1 MAIEK
6 VIVIDDEPIIRRS
19 LELQL
24 RQKRLSVTLCSTIA
38 ETEKQIA
45 KDSFDLM
52 FVDVRLPDGDG
63 TDLLN
68 RLAPRPEKPLIVVMT
83 GYGTI
88 ESAVSCIRAGAFD
101 YIIKPFSASQIDV
114 ILRKADSFNQALRI
128 SQILARES
136 IDTAQLI
143 GDSQSVHQMRQM
155 IQKVAPTEA
164 TVLISG
170 ENGTGKELVAIEIF
184 RSSARAQLP
193 FIKVNCAAISETLI
207 ESEFFGHERG
217 AFTGATEKR
226 EGRFELANNGTILLD
241 EISEISLKLQAK
253 LLRVLQ
259 EREFERVGGNRTIKV
274 NVRVLAT
281 TNRDLQKS
289 VERQEFRQDLYYR
302 LNVFPI
308 VVPPLRK
315 RKEDLPNL
323 ARSFLVRIAGRTGAQ
338 PPVLTPASLKIL
350 GAYEWPGNVRE
361 LQNVMERAVILT
373 EPGQEITPHILG
385 PMFPAELLDHSWPEE
400 EAQPSGRMA
409 NDLVF
414 PEKIV
419 TLEEIE
425 REYILHALR
434 IANGNRTQTA
444 QMLGIS
450 IRTLR
455 NKLNELKLE
464 DGSPTQ

>member
-24 RQKRLSVTLCSTIA
+24 RGKRLSVALCSTIA
-38 ETEKQIA
+38 EAEKYIA

-88 ESAVSCIRAGAFD
+88 ESAVNCIRSGAFD

-114 ILRKADSFNQALRI
+114 ILRKADNFNQAVRI
-128 SQILARES
+128 SQILAQES
-136 IDTAQLI
+136 LDAAPLI
-143 GDSQSVHQMRQM
+143 GESRAIQQLRQM

-164 TVLISG
+164 TVLICG
-170 ENGTGKELVAIEIF
+170 ENGTGKELVATEIF
-184 RSSARAQLP
+184 RSSARAQSP

-289 VERQEFRQDLYYR
+289 VENQEFRQDLYYR

-308 VVPPLRK
+308 IVPPLRK
-315 RKEDLPNL
+315 RLDDIQGL
-323 ARSFLVRIAGRTGAQ
+323 AEGFLSRIARRSGSN
-338 PPVLTPASLKIL
+338 PPVLTPPSLEVL
-350 GAYEWPGNVRE
+350 RAYEWPGNVRE

-373 EPGQEITPHILG
+373 EPGQEITPHFLE
-385 PMFPAELLDHSWPEE
+385 PMFPLGLLGHSWKEEPPE
-400 EAQPSGRMA
+400 PVDIRNSGI
-409 NDLVF
+409 VF
-414 PEKIV
+414 PENIV
-419 TLEEIE
+419 PLEELE

-434 IANGNRTQTA
+434 KANGNRTHTA

-455 NKLNELKLE
+455 NKLNELKLGE
-464 DGSPTQ
+464 EQAV

>member
-24 RQKRLSVTLCSTIA
+24 RGSRLTVALCSTIKEA
-38 ETEKQIA
+38 EKYLA

-63 TDLLN
+63 TDLLT
-68 RLAPRPEKPLIVVMT
+68 RLANRPDKPLIVMMT

-88 ESAVSCIRAGAFD
+88 ESAVNCIRIGAFD
-101 YIIKPFSASQIDV
+101 YIIKPFAASQIDV
-114 ILRKADSFNQALRI
+114 ILKKAENYDQAVKV
-128 SQILARES
+128 SQILVQES
-136 IDTAQLI
+136 TDSAPLI
-143 GDSQSVHQMRQM
+143 GDGPAMQRLRGM
-155 IQKVAPTEA
+155 IQKVASTDA
-164 TVLISG
+164 TVLLSG
-170 ENGTGKELVAIEIF
+170 ENGTGKELVAAEIF
-184 RSSARAQLP
+184 RLSGRSKNP
-193 FIKVNCAAISETLI
+193 FIRVNCAAISETLI

-226 EGRFELANNGTILLD
+226 EGRFELANDGTILLD
-241 EISEISLKLQAK
+241 EISEVSLKLQAK

-281 TNRDLQKS
+281 TNRILQKA
-289 VERQEFRQDLYYR
+289 VERGEFRQDLYYR

-308 VVPPLRK
+308 VVPPLRD
-315 RKEDLPNL
+315 RKEDLAQLSRVFL
-323 ARSFLVRIAGRTGAQ
+323 ARIARRNGSE
-338 PPVLTPASLKIL
+338 PPLLTPQTLKIL
-350 GAYEWPGNVRE
+350 HAYDWPGNVRE

-373 EPGQEITPHILG
+373 EPGQEITPHILE
-385 PMFPAELLDHSWPEE
+385 PMFPIELLGQAWVSETVADGGTEPKEMS
-400 EAQPSGRMA
+400 
-409 NDLVF
+409 F
-414 PEKIV
+414 PEIIV
-419 TLEEIE
+419 PLEEVE
-425 REYILHALR
+425 KEYILHALR
-434 IANGNRTQTA
+434 KANGNRTHTA

-455 NKLNELKLE
+455 NKLNELKPE
-464 DGSPTQ
+464 A

>member
-1 MAIEK
+1 
-6 VIVIDDEPIIRRS
+6 

-24 RQKRLSVTLCSTIA
+24 RGKRLSVALCSTIA
-38 ETEKQIA
+38 EAEKYIA

-68 RLAPRPEKPLIVVMT
+68 RLAPRAEKPLIVVMT

-88 ESAVSCIRAGAFD
+88 ESAVNCIRSGAFD

-114 ILRKADSFNQALRI
+114 ILRKADNFNQAVRI
-128 SQILARES
+128 SQILAQES
-136 IDTAQLI
+136 LDAAPLI
-143 GDSQSVHQMRQM
+143 GESRAIGQLRQM

-164 TVLISG
+164 TVLICG
-170 ENGTGKELVAIEIF
+170 ENGTGKELVATEIF
-184 RSSARAQLP
+184 RSSARAQSP

-289 VERQEFRQDLYYR
+289 VESQEFRQDLYYR

-315 RKEDLPNL
+315 RKDDLEGL
-323 ARSFLVRIAGRTGAQ
+323 AKGFLSRIAGRSGAQ
-338 PPVLTPASLKIL
+338 PPVLTPASLEVL
-350 GAYEWPGNVRE
+350 QTYDWPGNVRE

-373 EPGQEITPHILG
+373 EPGQEITPQFLE
-385 PMFPAELLDHSWPEE
+385 PMFPAQLLDHPWKEE
-400 EAQPSGRMA
+400 PSEPVDARNSGI
-409 NDLVF
+409 VF
-414 PEKIV
+414 PDHIV
-419 TLEEIE
+419 SLEELE

-434 IANGNRTQTA
+434 KANGNRTHTA

-455 NKLNELKLE
+455 NKLNELKL
-464 DGSPTQ
+464 GV

>member
-24 RQKRLSVTLCSTIA
+24 RGKRLSVALCSTIA
-38 ETEKQIA
+38 EAEKYIA

-88 ESAVSCIRAGAFD
+88 ESAVNCIRSGAFD

-114 ILRKADSFNQALRI
+114 ILRKADNFNQAVRI
-128 SQILARES
+128 SQILAQES
-136 IDTAQLI
+136 LDAATFIGESRPILQL
-143 GDSQSVHQMRQM
+143 RQM

-164 TVLISG
+164 TVLICG
-170 ENGTGKELVAIEIF
+170 ENGTGKELVATEIF

-253 LLRVLQ
+253 ASAGIARARV
-259 EREFERVGGNRTIKV
+259 
-274 NVRVLAT
+274 
-281 TNRDLQKS
+281 
-289 VERQEFRQDLYYR
+289 
-302 LNVFPI
+302 
-308 VVPPLRK
+308 
-315 RKEDLPNL
+315 
-323 ARSFLVRIAGRTGAQ
+323 
-338 PPVLTPASLKIL
+338 
-350 GAYEWPGNVRE
+350 
-361 LQNVMERAVILT
+361 
-373 EPGQEITPHILG
+373 
-385 PMFPAELLDHSWPEE
+385 
-400 EAQPSGRMA
+400 
-409 NDLVF
+409 
-414 PEKIV
+414 
-419 TLEEIE
+419 
-425 REYILHALR
+425 
-434 IANGNRTQTA
+434 
-444 QMLGIS
+444 
-450 IRTLR
+450 
-455 NKLNELKLE
+455 
-464 DGSPTQ
+464 